1 MYPRWTTYG
10 EKRPEC
16 NGKYWEVG
24 SSIPVGNFP
33 DFSRWIPT
41 TSSAFRQDLSGN
53 HRKKSWK
60 FPIGILLPC
69 SRYFP
74 CFPEGS
80 SGLPHLS
87 WKIRCQERSIW
98 DFVLVRTSNARLW
111 TRSALSRRTVVSRL
125 WAHYVGMMC
134 LHV

>member
-1 MYPRWTTYG
+1 
-10 EKRPEC
+10 
-16 NGKYWEVG
+16 
-24 SSIPVGNFP
+24 
-33 DFSRWIPT
+33 
-41 TSSAFRQDLSGN
+41 
-53 HRKKSWK
+53 
-60 FPIGILLPC
+60 
-69 SRYFP
+69 
-74 CFPEGS
+74 
-80 SGLPHLS
+80 LPHLS